1 MATLVGRDAE
11 LGRLLALLDDAL
23 LVVPGAGRAVG
34 ALVSGDAGI
43 GKSRL
48 VSEVSAIA
56 VAKGV
61 TVLCGHCAEIGDSV
75 PYLPFADALRGVRL
89 PPGKATRLAEAVR
102 KRPVLARLLPDGSGG
117 QEAGTDRSGLARE
130 QMFGAVLGLLA
141 ELAADAPVLLILED
155 LHWADASTRDLLT
168 FLSRMLDRER
178 VAMVL
183 TYRTDDL
190 HRRHPLRP
198 VVADLLRL
206 PTVTAVELPSLP
218 AAAMAELLS
227 SIPIG
232 PVPGPGSAATLNRI
246 VERAEGNPY
255 YAEELLAASSEARPL
270 PSGLAA
276 LLLSRVERV
285 SDAAQQVL
293 RAAAVEGRRA
303 DDDIVRALVR
313 DFSGLAD
320 PEYDAAVR
328 ELVAHQLL
336 VPDLADAGHEPGS
349 GYAFRH
355 ALLREAV
362 YNDLMPGERTRL
374 HARLAALLATR
385 APGTPGVAAQ
395 LAHHSLASHDIPGAF
410 AASIRAGREAH
421 HLGAPA
427 EAHRHYDQALALWDR
442 VADAEKLAGMTW
454 GALSLRSAT
463 AAAHAGDV
471 PRAVQLLRRLR
482 DALAVDP
489 QDAGG
494 GELQS
499 RTGERLAY
507 FLLQM
512 DSSQEYAE
520 ALRVAEGTVS
530 ETPEQPP
537 TSYRARAMATY
548 ALALMVSEGYG
559 MALDWAQRAQ
569 AAARQ
574 AGAPW
579 VEADALV
586 TIGLLAGR
594 AGEQDEAIRTFTA
607 AHEQA
612 AGTEML
618 SVELRATY
626 HLSRERLSRG
636 ELAEAA
642 RIAHIGVLRADDE
655 GLRLAPYGLDL
666 QHLHFQA
673 HYADGQWDH
682 VQELADGFMVHVTS
696 QPEAVLSAMA
706 LFIDVARGN
715 PAADERRTWL
725 EPFWGDEFVAFIGRG
740 LYAEHALW
748 RGDCDLALAE
758 AHASIDCD
766 GWPTHTPGVIRPAAI
781 ALSVRADRA
790 MLARARGDDAARE
803 EELRLAAEL
812 LEIAREGARNPS
824 RPSMALGPEGRGWLA
839 RCEAEF
845 QRARGRN
852 SPENWE
858 RVLAEFGPGYVY
870 ETARTQWRLA
880 EALAEAGRRDDAAQ
894 AWGFAVSTANKL
906 GAAPMRA
913 ALDGLRRRARLDAGP
928 VDTRAAEDAH
938 RDGTASSLTER
949 EREVLRLVALGKS
962 NREIAAELFIAPKTA
977 SVHVSNILGKLG
989 AASRTEAAAI
999 AHRAGQLLDRLGQVN
1014 PLDRG
1019 RDLRQPAGQRRHA
1032 QARPGGHV
1040 EVPVA
1045 QHERLRDVRL
1055 VVPVRR

>member
-11 LGRLLALLDDAL
+11 LGRLLAFLDDAL

-102 KRPVLARLLPDGSGG
+102 KRPVLARLLPDGSGS
-117 QEAGTDRSGLARE
+117 QEAEADRSGLARE
-130 QMFGAVLGLLA
+130 QMFGAMLGLLT

-190 HRRHPLRP
+190 HRRHPLRA

-206 PTVTAVELPSLP
+206 SAVTSVELPSLP
-218 AAAMAELLS
+218 PAAMAELLS
-227 SIPIG
+227 SIQSG
-232 PVPGPGSAATLNRI
+232 PTPSPQSAAILNRI
-246 VERAEGNPY
+246 VERADGNPY
-255 YAEELLAASSEARPL
+255 YAEELLAASSDARPL

-276 LLLSRVERV
+276 LLISRVERV
-285 SDAAQQVL
+285 SEAAQQVL

-313 DFSGLAD
+313 DSSGLAD

-336 VPDLADAGHEPGS
+336 VPDLADADHEPGS

-355 ALLREAV
+355 ALLREVV

-395 LAHHSLASHDIPGAF
+395 LAHHSLACHDIPGAF
-410 AASIRAGREAH
+410 AASIQAGQEAH

-442 VADAEKLAGMTW
+442 VADAEKLAGGTW
-454 GALSLRSAT
+454 GTLSLRSAT

-482 DALAVDP
+482 DVLVG
-489 QDAGG
+489 DAEGA
-494 GELQS
+494 ELRS

-512 DSSQEYAE
+512 DSSEEHAE
-520 ALRVAEGTVS
+520 ALRVARGTVR
-530 ETPEQPP
+530 ETPQEPP
-537 TSYRARAMATY
+537 TAYRARAMATY

-559 MALDWAQRAQ
+559 VALEWAQRAQ

-574 AGAPW
+574 ADAPW

-586 TIGLLAGR
+586 TIGLLASR
-594 AGEQDEAIRTFTA
+594 AGEQEEAIRTFTA

-612 AGTEML
+612 TGTEML
-618 SVELRATY
+618 SVELRAAN
-626 HLSRERLSRG
+626 HLSRERLARG

-642 RIAHIGVLRADDE
+642 RIAHTGVLRADDE

-682 VQELADGFMVHVTS
+682 VQEIADSFTVHVTS

-748 RGDCDLALAE
+748 RGDSDLALAE
-758 AHASIDCD
+758 AHASINSD

-781 ALSVRADRA
+781 ALTARADRA
-790 MLARARGDDAARE
+790 MLARARGDDAALK
-803 EELRLAAEL
+803 EELELAAEL
-812 LEIAREGARNPS
+812 LATAHEGARYPS
-824 RPSMALGPEGRGWLA
+824 RPTVVLGPEGLGWLA
-839 RCEAEF
+839 RCEAEY
-845 QRARGRN
+845 QRACARN

-858 RVLAEFGPGYVY
+858 RVVAEFGPGYVY

-880 EALAEAGRRDDAAQ
+880 EALAEAGRREDAART
-894 AWGFAVSTANKL
+894 WGSAVSTANKL
-906 GAAPMRA
+906 GAAPLRA
-913 ALDGLRRRARLDAGP
+913 ALDGLRRRARLDP
-928 VDTRAAEDAH
+928 RAAGNGTGHPTADEKNEASDDSAGS

-949 EREVLRLVALGKS
+949 EREVLGLVALGKS

-999 AHRAGQLLDRLGQVN
+999 AHREGLQRI
-1014 PLDRG
+1014 R
-1019 RDLRQPAGQRRHA
+1019 PAQ
-1032 QARPGGHV
+1032 
-1040 EVPVA
+1040 
-1045 QHERLRDVRL
+1045 
-1055 VVPVRR
+1055 

>member
-11 LGRLLALLDDAL
+11 LGRLLAFLDDAL

-89 PPGKATRLAEAVR
+89 PAGKATRLAEAVR
-102 KRPVLARLLPDGSGG
+102 KRPVLARLLPDGSGSQQG
-117 QEAGTDRSGLARE
+117 EADRSGLARE

-206 PTVTAVELPSLP
+206 STVTSVELPSLP
-218 AAAMAELLS
+218 PTAMAELLS
-227 SIPIG
+227 SIQNG
-232 PVPGPGSAATLNRI
+232 PAPGPRSAAILNRI
-246 VERAEGNPY
+246 VERADGNPY
-255 YAEELLAASSEARPL
+255 YAEELLAASSDARPL
-270 PSGLAA
+270 PSGLAE

-285 SDAAQQVL
+285 TDAAQQVL

-313 DFSGLAD
+313 DSSGLAD

-410 AASIRAGREAH
+410 AASIQAGREAH
-421 HLGAPA
+421 HLAAPA

-454 GALSLRSAT
+454 GTLSLRSAT

-482 DALAVDP
+482 DALAVDA
-489 QDAGG
+489 QDA
-494 GELQS
+494 ELRS

-512 DSSQEYAE
+512 DSAQEHAE
-520 ALRVAEGTVS
+520 ALRVAQGTVS
-530 ETPEQPP
+530 ETPAQPP
-537 TSYRARAMATY
+537 TAYRARAMATY
-548 ALALMVSEGYG
+548 ALALMVSEGYDT
-559 MALDWAQRAQ
+559 ALDWAQRAQ

-574 AGAPW
+574 ADAPW

-586 TIGLLAGR
+586 TIGLLASR
-594 AGEQDEAIRTFTA
+594 AGEQEEAIRTFTA

-655 GLRLAPYGLDL
+655 GLGLAPYGLDL

-673 HYADGQWDH
+673 HYADGHWDH
-682 VQELADGFMVHVTS
+682 VQELADSFTVHVTS

-725 EPFWGDEFVAFIGRG
+725 EPFWGDEFVAFIARG

-748 RGDCDLALAE
+748 RGDTDLVLAE
-758 AHASIDCD
+758 AHASINCD
-766 GWPTHTPGVIRPAAI
+766 GWPTHTPAVIRPAAI

-790 MLARARGDDAARE
+790 MLARARGDDAALE

-812 LEIAREGARNPS
+812 LEIAREGARYPS
-824 RPSMALGPEGRGWLA
+824 RPSVALGPEGRGWLA

-845 QRARGRN
+845 QRARARN
-852 SPENWE
+852 FPGNWE
-858 RVLAEFGPGYVY
+858 LVLAEFGPGYVY

-880 EALAEAGRRDDAAQ
+880 QALAEAGRRDDAAHI
-894 AWGFAVSTANKL
+894 WGSAVATANKL
-906 GAAPMRA
+906 GAAPLRA
-913 ALDGLRRRARLDAGP
+913 ALDGFRRRARLDP
-928 VDTRAAEDAH
+928 RAAGEGTGHPAANEANEH
-938 RDGTASSLTER
+938 GAGSRDGTASPLTER

-999 AHRAGQLLDRLGQVN
+999 AHREGL
-1014 PLDRG
+1014 
-1019 RDLRQPAGQRRHA
+1019 QR
-1032 QARPGGHV
+1032 
-1040 EVPVA
+1040 
-1045 QHERLRDVRL
+1045 
-1055 VVPVRR
+1055 